1 MQNVRVEKLV
11 KRFGDVTAV
20 DGVSFEV
27 PKGKLLTLLGP
38 SGCGKTTTL
47 NIIAGFE
54 TPDDGDVHVGE
65 RLISSATENVLVP
78 AHKRNLGMVFQSYG
92 LWPHLR
98 VRDNVAFGLQM
109 RKTPRN
115 EIAGA
120 VERALGLV
128 RLDGLGERYPSQL
141 SGGQQQR
148 VAFARALVYEPDVL
162 LLDEP
167 LSNLDAALREEM
179 RLELKELQTE
189 SGITT
194 IFVTHDQVEAM
205 VMSDIIVVMNHGRIE
220 QMGSPSDIYQN
231 PRQSIRR
238 RFRRHFQL
246 LGRRG
251 RRRRSGRRAYR
262 GEGRRHDAVL
272 QEHRRV
278 GRLESAALDPARG
291 LRRKPGRASGR
302 NPEPHQMHRR
312 QGGIYGRRA
321 GALAER
327 RRPENPRAWTPL
339 ADTRLGRDVFT
350 SPSNPLRSTRLKTSL
365 RDTG

>member
-1 MQNVRVEKLV
+1 MQNVRVENLV
-11 KRFGDVTAV
+11 KRFGEVTAV

-54 TPDDGDVHVGE
+54 TPDGGDVHVGE
-65 RLISSATENVLVP
+65 RLISSASQSVLVP

-98 VRDNVAFGLQM
+98 VRENVAFGLQM
-109 RKTPRN
+109 RKTPKN
-115 EIAGA
+115 QIDAA
-120 VERALGLV
+120 VERALGMV
-128 RLDGLGERYPSQL
+128 RLEGMENRYPSQL

-179 RLELKELQTE
+179 RLELKDLQTE

-205 VMSDIIVVMNHGRIE
+205 VMSDIIVVMNNGRIE
-220 QMGSPSDIYQN
+220 QMGAPSAVYQN
-231 PRQSIRR
+231 PANQFVAGFVGVSNFLEGEVVDAAAPDARTAVRVGEATLLCKAVDASAGSGVLLSIRPEDCVAT
-238 RFRRHFQL
+238 L
-246 LGRRG
+246 SAPPEGTPNVIECTVEKAVYMGGVLELWL
-251 RRRRSGRRAYR
+251 SA
-262 GEGRRHDAVL
+262 GERTIRVHG
-272 QEHRRV
+272 HR
-278 GRLESAALDPARG
+278 LPI
-291 LRRKPGRASGR
+291 
-302 NPEPHQMHRR
+302 PEPGARVYVSVDPR
-312 QGGIYGRRA
+312 SINAVAG
-321 GALAER
+321 GAL
-327 RRPENPRAWTPL
+327 
-339 ADTRLGRDVFT
+339 
-350 SPSNPLRSTRLKTSL
+350 
-365 RDTG
+365 

>member
-1 MQNVRVEKLV
+1 MQNVRVENLV
-11 KRFGDVTAV
+11 KRFGEVVAV
-20 DGVSFEV
+20 GGISFEV

-179 RLELKELQTE
+179 RLELKDLQTQ

-205 VMSDIIVVMNHGRIE
+205 VMSDIIIVMNEGRIE
-220 QMGSPSDIYQN
+220 QMGSPSDIYQHPAN
-231 PRQSIRR
+231 QFVAGFVGISNFIE
-238 RFRRHFQL
+238 
-246 LGRRG
+246 GEVVAAG
-251 RRRRSGRRAYR
+251 AGGAEDG
-262 GEGRRHDAVL
+262 GEGRRNDIDV
-272 QEHRRV
+272 QDRRRL
-278 GRLESAALDPARG
+278 GRFEGAALDPARG
-291 LRRKPGRASGR
+291 LRR
-302 NPEPHQMHRR
+302 EHRGAYGGNTER
-312 QGGIYGRRA
+312 LEVQRGQGGVHGRRA
-321 GALAER
+321 GTLAER
-327 RRPENPRAWTPL
+327 REQKIRVHGH
-339 ADTRLGRDVFT
+339 RLPILDSGASVYVSIDPA
-350 SPSNPLRSTRLKTSL
+350 SISAIKGGSS
-365 RDTG
+365 

>member
-11 KRFGDVTAV
+11 KRFGEVIAV

-54 TPDDGDVHVGE
+54 TPDGGDVHVGE
-65 RLISSATENVLVP
+65 RLISSATQNVLVP

-109 RKTPRN
+109 RKTPKN

-231 PRQSIRR
+231 PANQFVAGFVGISNFLEGEVVAAGVGDARTAVKVGDMTLFCRSTGVSEGSKVLLSIRPEDCVASLDAPPEGTPNLIR
-238 RFRRHFQL
+238 CSVDKAVYMGGVLELWLSAGDQKIRVHGHRL
-246 LGRRG
+246 PILD
-251 RRRRSGRRAYR
+251 SGASVYVSI
-262 GEGRRHDAVL
+262 EPASINAV
-272 QEHRRV
+272 EN
-278 GRLESAALDPARG
+278 
-291 LRRKPGRASGR
+291 KPS
-302 NPEPHQMHRR
+302 
-312 QGGIYGRRA
+312 
-321 GALAER
+321 
-327 RRPENPRAWTPL
+327 
-339 ADTRLGRDVFT
+339 
-350 SPSNPLRSTRLKTSL
+350 
-365 RDTG
+365 